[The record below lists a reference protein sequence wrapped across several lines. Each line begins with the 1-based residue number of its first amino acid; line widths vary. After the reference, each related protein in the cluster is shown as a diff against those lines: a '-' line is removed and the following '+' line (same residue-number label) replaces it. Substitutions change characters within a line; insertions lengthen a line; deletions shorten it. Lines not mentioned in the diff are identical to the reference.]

1 MQYAL
6 LQIYIFSY
14 FNIHIII
21 TIICFSI
28 FKISPMF
35 TLSRI
40 QRTSQYLYN
49 FYIGT
54 YVKLLSQN
62 DNILNKIYINYE
74 ATQYIFFKTE
84 LVIA

>member
-1 MQYAL
+1 ML
-6 LQIYIFSY
+6 I
-14 FNIHIII
+14 
-21 TIICFSI
+21 
-28 FKISPMF
+28 
-35 TLSRI
+35 LSRI
-40 QRTSQYLYN
+40 QRTSQHFYN
-49 FYIGT
+49 LYIGK